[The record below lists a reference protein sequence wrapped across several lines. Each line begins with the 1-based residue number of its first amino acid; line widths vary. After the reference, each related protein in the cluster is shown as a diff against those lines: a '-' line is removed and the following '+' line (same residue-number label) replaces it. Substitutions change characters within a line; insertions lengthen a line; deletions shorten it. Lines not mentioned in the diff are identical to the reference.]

1 MRVKHLIRGL
11 VGVSLVAI
19 FAATGAQA
27 QPKPK
32 TPVTPASRGAFDKLS
47 LGNQKVAAALYYAQS
62 TGDSRNGTT
71 IAVRALTL
79 EEIAAKR
86 GRGQAWGEIFRELKA
101 QGLVHEKS
109 LGQVVARYQQTLDT
123 TPGLLASD
131 TSGGRSNA
139 NEVGSNGSAG
149 GAVHGVGKGGK

>member
-1 MRVKHLIRGL
+1 M
-11 VGVSLVAI
+11 
-19 FAATGAQA
+19 
-27 QPKPK
+27 
-32 TPVTPASRGAFDKLS
+32 
-47 LGNQKVAAALYYAQS
+47 AAALYYAQS
-62 TGDSRNGTT
+62 TGDSTNGTT

-86 GRGQAWGEIFRELKA
+86 GRGQAWGQIFRELKA

-149 GAVHGVGKGGK
+149 GAVHRVGKGGK